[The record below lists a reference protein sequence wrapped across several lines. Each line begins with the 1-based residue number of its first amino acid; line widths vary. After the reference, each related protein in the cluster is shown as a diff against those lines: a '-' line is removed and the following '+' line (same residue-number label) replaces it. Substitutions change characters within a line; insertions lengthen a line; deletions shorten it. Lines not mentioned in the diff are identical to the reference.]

1 MKKRNRVHQQGMAL
15 VAVVLAAVIVFGA
28 VTLVFAK
35 VQTTKRFTDVTVERA
50 VVDEAAKSGIDSAV
64 SMLWQAYV
72 ISNGNTTGNWASYRV
87 FLNNYPI
94 PNNEDLDYSG
104 GQNGDE
110 NDANGDGNFEVAN
123 LTVLVDEN
131 APVQL
136 SNGANVDL
144 ITVNRTDDITGTTLT
159 ITARANF
166 GNETRTAIQTVRVA
180 GLPFDGFQ
188 YAIMANNINCIL
200 CHAEFRQ
207 LELELNS
214 DPTQY
219 NTFDRIKIAALESLL
234 FRVSGAHSNIAGTV
248 YTRGGIYNQ
257 YGGSLT
263 ASDLAGSTFG
273 AYDFTTTNGKIVQDI
288 TSGNMTEVSLLQAG
302 VDGEG
307 LLEQFANLYTDYP
320 TDGSQQTDGSLPDSF
335 PAPFPDDDGDKIVD
349 DAEFLPIVNSAEGSI
364 TGGVVHGVP
373 HGSTYA
379 ETGLPTSSNSAA
391 TDMANNGHYD
401 GNLVLVGTESNPIIL
416 DGKVTVSGD
425 VVIAGKV
432 EGFGQVL
439 AQNNAYVVGDVTY
452 NDAPGEFGVSP
463 SGVENGLALVA
474 GGSIMMGDY
483 LTIRGKQHTQD
494 TSKYPD
500 KAFSIDMRD
509 DHKSGTKSKNGT
521 SETLNYGYFDAGVTD
536 AGGYEADMVDLSGNI
551 VPRQGQQY
559 SFTTS
564 ELMLF
569 NNLELEKAVADPS
582 YKPRFY
588 GLRDSQPDNIFV
600 YDSPDE
606 HSVRY
611 DEAGGG
617 VQTLADYIAAN
628 SLDPNIIT
636 DATYHY
642 MNPVG
647 NWIAEGDLRQMWW
660 DDEQARPS
668 SGQAFQFD
676 GLLYSN
682 NAIFA
687 ITSSRSRHKSYS
699 DGRMDIRG
707 SIISA
712 DLGMLIP
719 GNGGSNDNGLMMNYD
734 PRVRRFFEI
743 EDTSRVGF
751 TRLVFR
757 YQ

>member
-1 MKKRNRVHQQGMAL
+1 MKKRIRSHQSGMAL
-15 VAVVLAAVIVFGA
+15 VAVTLAAVIIFGA
-28 VTLVFAK
+28 VTLIVAK
-35 VQTTKRFTDVTVERA
+35 VQTNKRFTDVTVERA
-50 VVDEAAKSGIDSAV
+50 VVDEAAKSGVETAI

-72 ISNGNTTGNWASYRV
+72 TSNGNTTGNWASYRV

-94 PNNEDLDYSG
+94 PNNEDSDHSG

-110 NDANGDGNFEVAN
+110 NDENGDGNFEIAAE
-123 LTVLVDEN
+123 TVLIDEN
-131 APVQL
+131 SAIDL
-136 SNGANVDL
+136 ANGANVDL
-144 ITVNRTDDITGTTLT
+144 VTVDRIDDITGTTLT

-166 GNETRTAIQTVRVA
+166 GSETRTAVQTVRIA

-188 YAIMANNINCIL
+188 YAVMANNINCIL

-207 LELELNS
+207 IELELNN
-214 DPTQY
+214 DPLQF

-234 FRVSGAHSNIAGTV
+234 FRVSGAHSNVAGTV
-248 YTRGGIYNQ
+248 YTRGGIFNQ
-257 YGGSLT
+257 YGGSLN
-263 ASDLAGSTFG
+263 ASDLAGSTFKG
-273 AYDFTTTNGKIVQDI
+273 YDFTDTNGKIIQNDI
-288 TSGNMTEVSLLQAG
+288 TGAMTQVSLIQAG

-307 LLEQFANLYTDYP
+307 LLEQFSNLYTSYP

-335 PAPFPDDDGDKIVD
+335 PAPYPDDDEDRVVD
-349 DAEFLPIVNSAEGSI
+349 DAEFMPIVNSAEGSI
-364 TGGVVHGVP
+364 TGGVIHGVP
-373 HGSTYA
+373 HGSTYGNA
-379 ETGLPTSSNSAA
+379 GLPSTSNSAA
-391 TDMANNGHYD
+391 TDLASDGHYD
-401 GNLVLVGTESNPIIL
+401 GNLVLVGTDANPIVI
-416 DGKVTVSGD
+416 DGKVTVNGD
-425 VVIAGKV
+425 VMITGKV

-439 AQNNAYVVGDVTY
+439 AKNNAYVVGDVTY
-452 NDAPGEFGVSP
+452 NDAPGEFGISAA
-463 SGVENGLALVA
+463 GTENGFALVA

-494 TSKYPD
+494 NSKYPD
-500 KAFSIDMRD
+500 SGFSIRTREQ
-509 DHKSGTKSKNGT
+509 HRSGTKSKNGT
-521 SETLNYGYFDAGVTD
+521 SETLDYGYFDPGVVD
-536 AGGYEADMVDLSGNI
+536 AGSIQSDMIDGDGNT

-569 NNLELEKAVADPS
+569 NNLEVEKAVADPT

-588 GLRDSQPDNIFV
+588 GLRDSQPNDIYV

-611 DEAGGG
+611 DESGGG
-617 VQTLADYIAAN
+617 VQLLSDYLVAN
-628 SLDPNIIT
+628 GLSLDILTN
-636 DATYHY
+636 ASMHY
-642 MNPVG
+642 MNPDS
-647 NWIAEGDLRQMWW
+647 NWISEDTLRQIWW

-668 SGQAFQFD
+668 SGDPFKFD

-687 ITSSRSRHKSYS
+687 ITSSRSRHKSNS

-707 SIISA
+707 SIIAA

-719 GNGGSNDNGLMMNYD
+719 GNGGSANGLMMYYD